1 MSWQCAS
8 WALREAPC
16 PTATSRLVLIALADR
31 CQPDG
36 RSAWPT
42 IDTLM
47 LEAHCSEASVRRA
60 LRDLEK
66 AGAIRRGNQSLAQW
80 NEHGEYI
87 AKPYRSIVWECCM
100 GVTLEKV
107 ALKPGR
113 QARQARTE
121 RKEIHGT
128 VKMTGLKNVGDK
140 PIHDTDERTGP
151 HGPGPDSPVIG
162 DDTALSSVTDP
173 YMNKYIN
180 KYPSLPTGDLP
191 ARGKD
196 SASGTRNGIIGGR
209 ETARSVVDRLTL
221 VRSGLSLPTP
231 EPSGRD
237 LAKAS
242 GLIAHIANAAGV
254 DETVAAAR
262 VADIIDWIPTNTYWL
277 ARILTVR
284 DLARVW
290 DRLANDYAVS
300 RIELRR
306 SPDTSTHTHD
316 GQAHATA
323 PSGPHVTR
331 HVHSVTCPHVLADM
345 KPHESEYSH
354 EGSLR
359 HGKPSEWYTACRRHA
374 DELNRREGFGT
385 T

>member
-1 MSWQCAS
+1 M
-8 WALREAPC
+8 
-16 PTATSRLVLIALADR
+16 
-31 CQPDG
+31 
-36 RSAWPT
+36 
-42 IDTLM
+42 
-47 LEAHCSEASVRRA
+47 
-60 LRDLEK
+60 
-66 AGAIRRGNQSLAQW
+66 
-80 NEHGEYI
+80 
-87 AKPYRSIVWECCM
+87 
-100 GVTLEKV
+100 
-107 ALKPGR
+107 
-113 QARQARTE
+113 
-121 RKEIHGT
+121 
-128 VKMTGLKNVGDK
+128 
-140 PIHDTDERTGP
+140 
-151 HGPGPDSPVIG
+151 
-162 DDTALSSVTDP
+162 
-173 YMNKYIN
+173 
-180 KYPSLPTGDLP
+180 
-191 ARGKD
+191 
-196 SASGTRNGIIGGR
+196 
-209 ETARSVVDRLTL
+209 VDRLTL

-242 GLIAHIANAAGV
+242 GLIARIANAAGV

-306 SPDTSTHTHD
+306 SPDTSTHTH
-316 GQAHATA
+316 ATT